1 MSNVAEPTLRT
12 LLRADSLAEQTH
24 VMKASLLPNWDLG
37 QGTEVLLWE
46 QGYCSHPLSG
56 ITHLTEK
63 FPQTCPAQ
71 NPAPPWVQGKDMG
84 YGP

>member
-1 MSNVAEPTLRT
+1 MWQTLYSARFSALT
-12 LLRADSLAEQTH
+12 VQLSRQH

-37 QGTEVLLWE
+37 RGTEVLLCE

-56 ITHLTEK
+56 ITQLTEK
-63 FPQTCPAQ
+63 VPQTCPAQ

-84 YGP
+84 HGP